1 MNENQRQSIQGHGS
15 ILSPDCSENL
25 MVGKMM
31 TNKCQQQAYEYVRKK
46 ILSMEFMPG
55 EYITDSRVASELNIS
70 RTPVR
75 EAFQRLENDSLLISE
90 VRRGWRVYSM
100 SLKDIDDIFDIKCA
114 VEGLM
119 ARKAAMDQNEEHHQ
133 ILQDIIQQMRKAS
146 NEDDVET
153 WFGLDASL
161 HHLLY
166 VMAQNERA
174 ERIIRN
180 LNDQWHRLRRGFI
193 QLRGRLDIATDEHD
207 RVISA
212 ITNHDPDRAEQ
223 AMQDHLNDV
232 RRGLMK
238 VLVAM
243 ILPYARDGL

>member
-1 MNENQRQSIQGHGS
+1 MNINQGQSGLVHGKLALS
-15 ILSPDCSENL
+15 ERSEIL
-25 MVGKMM
+25 MTGKSM
-31 TNKCQQQAYEYVRKK
+31 TNKCQQEAYEYVRKK
-46 ILSMEFMPG
+46 ILTMEYRPG
-55 EYITDSRVASELNIS
+55 ENITDSRVASELNIS

-75 EAFQRLENDSLLISE
+75 EAFQRLENDGLLISE

-119 ARKAAMDQNEEHHQ
+119 ARKAAMDQNKEHDQ
-133 ILQDIIQQMRKAS
+133 ILLDILQQMRKAS
-146 NEDDVET
+146 NEDDVAT
-153 WFGLDASL
+153 WFELDASL

-193 QLRGRLDIATDEHD
+193 QLRGRLDIATDEHEK
-207 RVISA
+207 VISA
-212 ITNHDPDRAEQ
+212 ITQHDPDRAEQ
-223 AMQDHLNDV
+223 AMQEHLNDV

-238 VLVAM
+238 VLVTM
-243 ILPYARDGL
+243 IMPYARDGL